1 MFSVYRSEKTPV
13 IVMKHIILLIV
24 VAIMVIIAT
33 FGAGC
38 TSADSPKKST
48 KTTQISTDP
57 NIRYLEI
64 SPNGVDEAKVGYEVQ
79 FTAKAYNASRN
90 EIIGTKATWKITE
103 GAGRATID
111 SNGLLYPKSTGKVNV
126 TATIGGKS
134 ITAMVIIKSAPVV
147 KHKKCEWDDD
157 YEHHHCERVTIK
169 KISNVA

>member
-1 MFSVYRSEKTPV
+1 
-13 IVMKHIILLIV
+13 MKHFILLTA

-38 TSADSPKKST
+38 TSADSPKKSV
-48 KTTQISTDP
+48 KITQVSVDP
-57 NIRYLEI
+57 NILYLEI
-64 SPNGVDEAKVGYEVQ
+64 SPNEVDKAKVGYEVQ

-90 EIIGTKATWKITE
+90 EIPETKITWKITE

-134 ITAMVIIKSAPVV
+134 ITAMVTIKSAPVV

-157 YEHHHCERVTIK
+157 YEHHHCKSVTIK